1 MWFLSALKER
11 SRTLADVDTLMPAAV
26 AWDRWSTR
34 MHLLVTDPEALPAA
48 RAVVDA
54 ELDVIDLA
62 ASRFRPD
69 SEVCALADAA
79 GARVPVSPV
88 LADLIAAALDAAR
101 ITDGDV
107 DPTVGSALVALG
119 YDGDISIAGSSP
131 RIASVA
137 VPVNWTQ
144 IEFDGHTV
152 RMPAGTLLDLG
163 ATAKAAAAD
172 RCARR
177 VHEEVGTGVLVNL
190 GGDIATAGP
199 TPDGG
204 WQVLVADT
212 DDDAPCQV
220 VLFSDAG
227 LATSSTRRRRWF
239 QAGEAHHHIV
249 DPRTGTSVDPVWR
262 SVSVGADSCLAANT
276 LSTAAVIRGKRAPEW
291 LAALDVPARF
301 VGRDGSVHTVGGWP
315 E

>member
-1 MWFLSALKER
+1 MRFLSALKE
-11 SRTLADVDTLMPAAV
+11 SARTLGAV
-26 AWDRWSTR
+26 EWERWSTR
-34 MHLLVTDPEALPAA
+34 MHLLVTDPDVLPAA

-54 ELDVIDLA
+54 ELDAIELA

-69 SEVCALADAA
+69 SEVCALAEA
-79 GARVPVSPV
+79 GGERVPVSAV
-88 LADLIAAALDAAR
+88 LADLIEAALGAAQA
-101 ITDGDV
+101 TDGDV

-119 YDGDISIAGSSP
+119 YDGDISTAGSSAP
-131 RIASVA
+131 RIASVT
-137 VPVNWTQ
+137 VPVNWTH
-144 IEFDGHTV
+144 IEFDGHSV

-177 VHEEVGTGVLVNL
+177 VYDETGSGVLANL

-204 WQVLVADT
+204 WQVVVQDG
-212 DDDAPCQV
+212 DDDPPCQV
-220 VLFSDAG
+220 ALFSDAG

-239 QAGEAHHHIV
+239 RAGEAHHHIV

-262 SVSVGADSCLAANT
+262 SVSVGAGTCLAANT
-276 LSTAAVIRGKRAPEW
+276 MSTAAIIRGERAPEW

-301 VGRDGSVHTVGGWP
+301 IGHDGSVRTVGGWP